1 MKRFDFSQN
10 SKFSRVAKSF
20 TQKDASA
27 VFTWVWASSDVHKKS
42 GRITLK
48 PVMKSFTPFK
58 VSLRAVT
65 AATWRGRQMQLLG
78 CQSLFRKGCH
88 SQIFRHYRW
97 GAPTWYWGTIYQAL
111 GKPSREVVEP
121 VTKLIWCVLRAAAWG
136 WCRNWGSS
144 ANRCKIKISLF
155 KNNLGQ
161 ALADLAPRAV
171 TLYGAQRHWSAAQL
185 AGFGLYVLYMAINAA
200 QGHYWLLQ
208 LLLWQLWSLWADLL
222 C

>member
-1 MKRFDFSQN
+1 
-10 SKFSRVAKSF
+10 
-20 TQKDASA
+20 
-27 VFTWVWASSDVHKKS
+27 
-42 GRITLK
+42 
-48 PVMKSFTPFK
+48 MKSFTSFK

-65 AATWRGRQMQLLG
+65 VATWWGRQMQLLG
-78 CQSLFRKGCH
+78 CQSLFRKERH

-121 VTKLIWCVLRAAAWG
+121 IAKLIWCVLRAAAWG
-136 WCRNWGSS
+136 WCRNWGWL

-161 ALADLAPRAV
+161 ALADLAPHAV
-171 TLYGAQRHWSAAQL
+171 TLYGAQRHWSAAQS
-185 AGFGLYVLYMAINAA
+185 AGFGLYLVCMAINAA
-200 QGHYWLLQ
+200 QGHCWLLQ
-208 LLLWQLWSLWADLL
+208 LLLWQLWSLRADLL